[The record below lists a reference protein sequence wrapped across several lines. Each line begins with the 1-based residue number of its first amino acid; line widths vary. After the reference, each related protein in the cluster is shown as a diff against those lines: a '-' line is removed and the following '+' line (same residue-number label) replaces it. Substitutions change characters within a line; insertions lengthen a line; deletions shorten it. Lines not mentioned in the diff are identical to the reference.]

1 MRIFISGVGIAV
13 LGIAILPFVKGK
25 FAKASGI
32 AGLFLVSLILPVASK
47 AQSALVDPRTG
58 THVCVLSRTVPWG
71 NENAAGVF
79 DVITTGTT
87 GVQVV
92 LVLPCEAASVRGD
105 RLSEADYAVL
115 ERMQLLRILFSTLK
129 GRPKSE
135 SEALT
140 TRADFI
146 KLAKDVCARHPK
158 IALLTLDWESDAKAL
173 YANSGVGGP
182 GSVPLRTCDALA
194 K

>member
-1 MRIFISGVGIAV
+1 MSKQH
-13 LGIAILPFVKGK
+13 ILV
-25 FAKASGI
+25 
-32 AGLFLVSLILPVASK
+32 VASLLITAFFLPGQSN
-47 AQSALVDPRTG
+47 AQTGLVDPRT
-58 THVCVLSRTVPWG
+58 TTYVCVLSRTVPWG
-71 NENAAGVF
+71 NENAGAF
-79 DVITTGTT
+79 DVITTGTS

-92 LVLPCEAASVRGD
+92 SVLPCEAASVRGD

-129 GRPKSE
+129 VRLKSE

-146 KLAKDVCARHPK
+146 KHAKDVCAHHPK
-158 IALLTLDWESDAKAL
+158 IALLPLDWESDAKAL

-182 GSVPLRTCDALA
+182 GSVPLRTCNALT